1 MRKLRL
7 GIIGTG
13 IAARELHLPALRVLA
28 DRFEI
33 VQVASRTPANA
44 RRFARMVGGVP
55 WTDDYRELLRNP
67 AVEAVDIVAPIS
79 LNLPATRDA
88 LAAGKHVFVEKP
100 LAGNLPDARR
110 MCALARTA
118 RTVCYLAENYRHHP
132 VYLRVR
138 DLLRAGAIGRPYAWD
153 WHAWYHMRNNDKYA
167 KTQWRRHNQHI
178 GGLVTDAGV
187 HYIAA
192 LRMWFGELEPTTT
205 WARSINPGIGDTDTF
220 SMTAR
225 ASHDVHGTFSIFFTA
240 RGCSD
245 NTLTVFGTKGTLSV
259 VWNRL
264 TIYIPGKQP
273 HTTTVPDDGGFR
285 GEFAEFHRA
294 VTTGGKFINTFAEG
308 YRDLETM
315 LTALALAGKTNRTQ
329 SGT

>member
-1 MRKLRL
+1 VKKLRL

-13 IAARELHLPALRVLA
+13 IAARELHLPALRALK

-33 VQVASRTPANA
+33 VHVASRTPANA
-44 RRFARMVGGVP
+44 RRFARMAGGVP

-79 LNLPATRDA
+79 LNLPATRA
-88 LAAGKHVFVEKP
+88 AVAAGKHVFVEKP

-110 MCALARTA
+110 MCALARSA
-118 RTVCYLAENYRHHP
+118 RTVCYIAENYRHHP

-138 DLLRAGAIGRPYAWD
+138 DLLRAGTIGRPYAWD
-153 WHAWYHMRNNDKYA
+153 WHAWYHMRNDDKYA
-167 KTQWRRHNQHI
+167 KTRWRRHNRHI
-178 GGLVTDAGV
+178 GGLVTDVGV

-192 LRMWFGELEPTTT
+192 LRMWFGELEPTAA
-205 WARSINPGIGDTDTF
+205 WVRSVNPVIGDTDTF

-225 ASHDVHGTFSIFFTA
+225 APRGVRGTFSIFFTA
-240 RGCSD
+240 CGCSD
-245 NTLTVFGTKGTLSV
+245 NALTVFGTKGTLSV
-259 VWNRL
+259 VWDRI
-264 TIYIPGKQP
+264 TVRIPGKKP
-273 HTTTVPDDGGFR
+273 RTVTVPDDGGFR

-294 VTTGGKFINTFAEG
+294 VTAGGKFINTFAEG

-315 LTALALAGKTNRTQ
+315 LRALALAGRTAGAR
-329 SGT
+329 SGA